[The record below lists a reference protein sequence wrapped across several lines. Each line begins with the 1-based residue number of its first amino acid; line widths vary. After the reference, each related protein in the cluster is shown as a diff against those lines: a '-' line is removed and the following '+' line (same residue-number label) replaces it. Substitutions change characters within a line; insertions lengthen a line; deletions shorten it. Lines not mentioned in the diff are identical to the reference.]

1 MYPSL
6 VGEKLKGIAEYV
18 DICSIFVVED
28 YMDVF
33 YSGVGCEG
41 KLVLL
46 TVSNND
52 SPVGEK
58 SCGLILTVLAC
69 PSRTLENEKRFT

>member
-1 MYPSL
+1 MYSSL
-6 VGEKLKGIAEYV
+6 VGIKLEGIAEYV

-28 YMDVF
+28 YIDVF
-33 YSGVGCEG
+33 YSGVGGEG

-52 SPVGEK
+52 SPIGET
-58 SCGLILTVLAC
+58 SCGLT
-69 PSRTLENEKRFT
+69 